1 MLGDAIAS
9 LKCGLDN
16 VQCSNL
22 GFTAFS
28 HLSLGGVVQND
39 STDQCSPSLK
49 IIYLSLTKRDKG
61 GMDVRNL
68 VSEQLGARACST
80 VESIIYAGDTG

>member
-28 HLSLGGVVQND
+28 HLNLGVVQND
-39 STDQCSPSLK
+39 STDQCTPSLK

-80 VESIIYAGDTG
+80 VESIIYAGDEG